1 VRLQATDAAVPG
13 GYGELLV
20 SSLLVLGV
28 VCVVAWLVVRYGG
41 RWLAAGQAG
50 RGVEVLA
57 RVPLEPRRSLFVIE
71 AAGKTLLLGTSE
83 MGLTV
88 LAELDGAVFRAEAG
102 QRAKG
107 GGLAALVQ
115 AALERRRGKGG
126 GPGEGR
132 GDGWSDA

>member
-102 QRAKG
+102 QKAKS

-115 AALERRRGKGG
+115 AALERRRGKGA
-126 GPGEGR
+126 GPGAGP

>member
-57 RVPLEPRRSLFVIE
+57 RVSLEPRRSLFVIE

-126 GPGEGR
+126 GPGEP
-132 GDGWSDA
+132 GDGWSAS